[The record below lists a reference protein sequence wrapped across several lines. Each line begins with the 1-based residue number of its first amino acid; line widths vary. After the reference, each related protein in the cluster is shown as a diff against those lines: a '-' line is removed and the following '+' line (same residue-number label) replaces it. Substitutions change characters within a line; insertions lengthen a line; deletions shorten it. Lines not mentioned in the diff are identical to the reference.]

1 MAASLLP
8 LPAAAA
14 ALLLLLLLLLRTWLL
29 ARQFLRPAGRR

>member
-14 ALLLLLLLLLRTWLL
+14 ALLLLLLLLRTWLL